1 MDIVSK
7 IVIKIKNGNQVFI
20 NYGAVFINVVAVFI
34 NSVSV
39 YSFYSETN
47 MNIY

>member
-7 IVIKIKNGNQVFI
+7 IVIKIENGNQVFI
-20 NYGAVFINVVAVFI
+20 NYDAVFINVAAVFV

-39 YSFYSETN
+39 YSFYSEMN

>member
-7 IVIKIKNGNQVFI
+7 ILIKIGNGNQVFI
-20 NYGAVFINVVAVFI
+20 NYDEVFKNVAEVFI

-39 YSFYSETN
+39 YGFYSETN

>member
-7 IVIKIKNGNQVFI
+7 IVIKIENGNPVFI
-20 NYGAVFINVVAVFI
+20 NYDAVFINVAEVFI